1 MCGNMIT
8 VLWGKTAGSIY
19 MAGCIDNIRKECNMT
34 PKQWYDMGESV
45 IQVPGCERKE
55 YDVNYYRRFSISN
68 SCRRGPASASGGR
81 ASSPWARTE
90 R

>member
-1 MCGNMIT
+1 MPSESLVHNVNLYRGKIENVMCGNMIT

-45 IQVPGCERKE
+45 IQVPGCE
-55 YDVNYYRRFSISN
+55 
-68 SCRRGPASASGGR
+68 
-81 ASSPWARTE
+81 
-90 R
+90 